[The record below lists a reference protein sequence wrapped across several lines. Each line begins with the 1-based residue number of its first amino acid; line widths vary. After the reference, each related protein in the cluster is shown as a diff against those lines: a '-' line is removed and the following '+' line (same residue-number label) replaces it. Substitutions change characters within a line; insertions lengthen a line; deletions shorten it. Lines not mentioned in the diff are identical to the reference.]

1 VTGWA
6 AVVLVCGGLAAECI
20 VALLILAVDAVREG
34 RRRKVWQNA
43 LRLAV
48 VVTDLVEQVAVETA
62 GVEDPT
68 DLIASVAEHVASI
81 DELPHDALVEIALA
95 NENKDI
101 DHAAEME
108 ELRTDAVS
116 LIAEVIVQRDAEHTE
131 VIRQTRAK
139 RRHWST
145 VKRLKG
151 TA

>member
-1 VTGWA
+1 MTGWA
-6 AVVLVCGGLAAECI
+6 AVVLVCGCLAAECI
-20 VALLILAVDAVREG
+20 IALLIVTVDAVREG

-48 VVTDLVEQVAVETA
+48 VVPELVEQVAVETA

-68 DLIASVAEHVASI
+68 ELIASVAEHVASI
-81 DELPHDALVEIALA
+81 DELPHNALVEIALA

-116 LIAEVIVQRDAEHTE
+116 VIAGVIAQRDAERTE
-131 VIRQTRAK
+131 VIRQTKAK
-139 RRHWST
+139 KRHWST

-151 TA
+151 AG